1 MGNFSFSFRQYILL
15 VSKVSNV
22 CRGLAVGSALL
33 FFFST
38 PPFMPSLPLPRRVAA
53 LEEYY
58 LSRPVREQQARLA
71 AIGPERLVDD
81 PDITV
86 QVLSG
91 SGPSSYP
98 PAEGPAFAPAPG
110 RYRTPTS
117 CQGCKPAV
125 TLRLRRTCSRLN
137 KAMG

>member
-1 MGNFSFSFRQYILL
+1 MRNFSFSFRQYILL
-15 VSKVSNV
+15 VSKVGNV

-71 AIGPERLVDD
+71 EIGPERLVDD
-81 PDITV
+81 PGITV

-91 SGPSSYP
+91 SGPGTGRLP
-98 PAEGPAFAPAPG
+98 PTRARP
-110 RYRTPTS
+110 S
-117 CQGCKPAV
+117 
-125 TLRLRRTCSRLN
+125 RLRPADIAKLAYQN
-137 KAMG
+137 ADQLPGL